1 MNFQVGNG
9 YSSGLTGDFAKHL
22 DLGYQNG
29 GFSGSQLHLNAP
41 VVAITKYS
49 PNNSK
54 SLKRLVNP
62 VFSKGLLSKS
72 LK

>member
-1 MNFQVGNG
+1 LFYNIGPWFHLQVNNG
-9 YSSGLTGDFAKHL
+9 FSPGLTGDFSKHL
-22 DLGYQNG
+22 ELGYQNG

-54 SLKRLVNP
+54 SLKR
-62 VFSKGLLSKS
+62 
-72 LK
+72 